1 MVAAARRLRA
11 QMFTF
16 AARFFC
22 NRLLRYAD
30 ETNVSDRDIY
40 DRASLDEERLE
51 RLGLLVLHIRQDLKA
66 VVFLL
71 GLVVEMLGVIADL
84 VALGVI
90 VLWWR
95 H

>member
-1 MVAAARRLRA
+1 LQSAP
-11 QMFTF
+11 
-16 AARFFC
+16 
-22 NRLLRYAD
+22 RYAD

>member
-1 MVAAARRLRA
+1 
-11 QMFTF
+11 MFTL

-22 NRLLRYAD
+22 NRLTRTAD
-30 ETNVSDRDIY
+30 EYNVSDRDIIY

-71 GLVVEMLGVIADL
+71 GLVVSVLGVIADL
-84 VALGVI
+84 VALVVI
-90 VLWWR
+90 VLGWHYWVR
-95 H
+95 

>member
-1 MVAAARRLRA
+1 MQSAP
-11 QMFTF
+11 
-16 AARFFC
+16 
-22 NRLLRYAD
+22 RYAD

>member
-1 MVAAARRLRA
+1 MAP
-11 QMFTF
+11 
-16 AARFFC
+16 
-22 NRLLRYAD
+22 RYAD

-71 GLVVEMLGVIADL
+71 GLVVEMLEVVADL
-84 VALGVI
+84 VALGVM
-90 VLWWR
+90 VLGWR